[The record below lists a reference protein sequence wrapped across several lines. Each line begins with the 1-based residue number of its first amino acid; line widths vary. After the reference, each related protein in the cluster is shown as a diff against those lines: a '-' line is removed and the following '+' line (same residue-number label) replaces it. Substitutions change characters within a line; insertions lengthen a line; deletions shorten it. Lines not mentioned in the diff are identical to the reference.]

1 MSDCMLIVIFLGK
14 IYKSIASNKLY
25 DLFTHKVCTQAK
37 NEQFLKLRRVL
48 SVRGFKQWPGQDN
61 KYKHRITQIHLKNC
75 TSDWTQQPDHHW
87 VLFTSLYRC
96 LCVCSE
102 IPQLLFQ
109 VTLMMMMMMMMAHS
123 KHTCLTQMWTLRSSI
138 KLWWLQMMS
147 SLYNYQEQ
155 SAASF
160 LCHLYIFLP
169 KLSAIIVFPWQRLR

>member
-1 MSDCMLIVIFLGK
+1 MTWP
-14 IYKSIASNKLY
+14 
-25 DLFTHKVCTQAK
+25 THKVCTRAK
-37 NEQFLKLRRVL
+37 NKQFLKLRRVL
-48 SVRGFKQWPGQDN
+48 YLPVRGFKQWPGQETNTN
-61 KYKHRITQIHLKNC
+61 KESPKYTRK

-87 VLFTSLYRC
+87 VLFSSLYYC

-109 VTLMMMMMMMMAHS
+109 VTLMMMMMAHS
-123 KHTCLTQMWTLRSSI
+123 KHTCLTQMWTSFVSSSSSI
-138 KLWWLQMMS
+138 KLWWLQMIS

-169 KLSAIIVFPWQRLR
+169 KLSVIIVFPWQRLR

>member
-1 MSDCMLIVIFLGK
+1 MTWP
-14 IYKSIASNKLY
+14 
-25 DLFTHKVCTQAK
+25 THKVCTRAK
-37 NEQFLKLRRVL
+37 NKQFLKLRRVL
-48 SVRGFKQWPGQDN
+48 YLPVRGFKQWPGQETNTN
-61 KYKHRITQIHLKNC
+61 KESPKYTRK

-87 VLFTSLYRC
+87 VLFSSLYYC

-109 VTLMMMMMMMMAHS
+109 VTLMMMMAHS
-123 KHTCLTQMWTLRSSI
+123 KHTCLTQMWTSFVSSSSSI
-138 KLWWLQMMS
+138 KLWWLQMIS

-169 KLSAIIVFPWQRLR
+169 KLSVIFVFPWQRLR